1 METDIRQQFINFLK
15 KQKCYDNYM
24 ENLKTDFSP
33 FYENVDFKHFLQIVY
48 PKSWIG
54 LAFHW
59 ADTLE
64 GYDYWLRLNQM
75 WCRKVR
81 GEEKYER

>member
-1 METDIRQQFINFLK
+1 MEKDIKQQFINFLK
-15 KQKCYDNYM
+15 KSKCYNSYM
-24 ENLKTDFSP
+24 ENLKTASSP
-33 FYENVDFKHFLQIVY
+33 FYENVEFKHFLQIVH

-64 GYDYWLRLNQM
+64 GYEYWLRLSQM
-75 WCRKVR
+75 WTRKVI
-81 GEEKYER
+81 GEKEI